1 MGYAPVPIS
10 LQNLCRYAVYLADI
24 KKLSTAS
31 LPKYLN
37 IVRLLHIES
46 GLANLLAHNWYLE
59 SILRGIRREKGAP
72 PLRKLAITPV
82 ILTKIRDLLN
92 LGSPLHVVFWAA
104 CLTMFFGLF
113 RKSNVLAP
121 ATRFDL
127 AKHLCRSDIIVH
139 PWGLEVIIKWS
150 KTLQFRERNVSVP
163 LPYIKGHPLCPT
175 TAVVHA
181 FSLTSA
187 APLLGPALTYPT
199 LSGVQPLRYPQF
211 VKMLRQFLKDIGLPA
226 QMFAGH
232 SFRRGGASFAMQ
244 AGLPGEIIMQLGQ
257 WSSDAYL
264 QYLEIPLSFKAN
276 CMQKFAQAL
285 PRW

>member
-10 LQNLCRYAVYLADI
+10 LQNLCRYAVDLADI

-37 IVRLLHIES
+37 IVRLLHIQS
-46 GLANLLAHNWYLE
+46 GLANPLANNWYLE

-121 ATRFDL
+121 ATRFDP

-199 LSGVQPLRYPQF
+199 LSGVQPLRYQQF
-211 VKMLRQFLKDIGLPA
+211 VKMLRQFLKYIGLPA

-232 SFRRGGASFAMQ
+232 SFRRGGASFAIQ

-264 QYLEIPLSFKAN
+264 QCLEIPLSFKAT